1 MESTQQSTG
10 MNEAATMLPPAT
22 GSSQINLT
30 NAERTVSTVGGVA
43 LTLIGLKKL
52 NTLSGVGLLLGGG
65 FLLSRG
71 LSGYCALTN
80 YLKDN
85 VQAKHASAMEVEKS
99 FTIESP
105 RSTVYAF
112 WRKLEN
118 LPQFMRHLESVSET
132 DDKTSTWTAKLPGN
146 VGKVSWQAEILED
159 ISGERI
165 SWNSLPGSTVDNAG
179 EVVFKD
185 ANDGSAT
192 ELHVRMSYRL
202 PGGDIGS
209 LAGKLFSPAVE
220 KMMHDDI
227 ESFKRLMETGNRPAS
242 GERGDRRSGSTI
254 ATDEE
259 SKVFGVS

>member
-1 MESTQQSTG
+1 MESQQSSIT
-10 MNEAATMLPPAT
+10 NEAATLLPPAT
-22 GSSQINLT
+22 GSSQLNLT
-30 NAERTVSTVGGVA
+30 NAERTVSTIGGVA
-43 LTLIGLKKL
+43 LTLIGLNKL

-80 YLKDN
+80 YLKDD
-85 VQAKHASAMEVEKS
+85 VRTTHASAMEVDKK

-118 LPQFMRHLESVSET
+118 LPQFMRHLQSVTEV
-132 DDKTSTWTAKLPGN
+132 DDKRSTWTATLPGH
-146 VGKVSWQAEILED
+146 VGKVSWEAEILED

-179 EVVFKD
+179 EVTFRD
-185 ANDGSAT
+185 AQDGIAT

-202 PGGDIGS
+202 PGGDIGG
-209 LAGKLFSPAVE
+209 LAAKLFSPAVE
-220 KMMHDDI
+220 KMMQDDI
-227 ESFKRLMETGNRPAS
+227 ESFKRLMETGNRPVS
-242 GERGDRRSGSTI
+242 GERGDRRAGSSM
-254 ATDEE
+254 ATEDK
-259 SKVFGVS
+259 SQVFG